1 MIGGL
6 VGVGLDGLAL
16 IWSLG
21 MSVDVFLNA
30 FDGCFERHVL
40 VREDQGLGLG
50 LRVCSFGSVLLGMG
64 LDEPES
70 LILAQSER
78 WRHA

>member
-1 MIGGL
+1 MF
-6 VGVGLDGLAL
+6 
-16 IWSLG
+16 LG
-21 MSVDVFLNA
+21 
-30 FDGCFERHVL
+30 
-40 VREDQGLGLG
+40 REVQGLGLG
-50 LRVCSFGSVLLGMG
+50 LRVCSFGFVLSGMG

>member
-1 MIGGL
+1 
-6 VGVGLDGLAL
+6 
-16 IWSLG
+16 
-21 MSVDVFLNA
+21 MSVDVSLLNA
-30 FDGCFERHVL
+30 LTDVSKDMFLGFRI
-40 VREDQGLGLG
+40 QGLGLG
-50 LRVCSFGSVLLGMG
+50 LRVCSFGLVPMGAG